1 MAQPKARPEP
11 AKGTSVITDKM
22 RAEIG
27 VESEPVTFEVDKTA
41 CRMFARAVGYT
52 DPIYFDEQYAKSK
65 GYRSIPAPVGF
76 LGHPIYD
83 PNSPQRLGG
92 YVRTDTPFK
101 RILNGGTDIEYFD
114 TVCAGDVLTATSKL
128 ADLSE
133 REGRLGPMLVTV
145 TESTY
150 RNQDGKVVARARGTG
165 IQY

>member
-11 AKGTSVITDKM
+11 AEGASVITDAM
-22 RAEIG
+22 RAQIG
-27 VESEPVTFEVDKTA
+27 VESEPVTFELDKTA

-52 DPIYFDEQYAKSK
+52 DPIYFDEEYARSK

-83 PNSPQRLGG
+83 PNAPQRLGG
-92 YVRTDTPFK
+92 YFRADTPFK

-150 RNQDGKVVARARGTG
+150 RDQDGEVVAVTRGTG

>member
-1 MAQPKARPEP
+1 MAQPKA
-11 AKGTSVITDKM
+11 SVITDKM

-27 VESEPVTFEVDKTA
+27 VESEPITFEVDKTA

-76 LGHPIYD
+76 LGHPTYD
-83 PNSPQRLGG
+83 PNGPQRLGG
-92 YVRTDTPFK
+92 YFRTDTPFK

-128 ADLSE
+128 VDLSE
-133 REGRLGPMLVTV
+133 RESRLGPMLITV

-150 RNQDGKVVARARGTG
+150 RNQDGKLVARARGTG

>member
-1 MAQPKARPEP
+1 MAQPK
-11 AKGTSVITDKM
+11 TSVITDKM

-65 GYRSIPAPVGF
+65 GYRGIPAPVGF

-83 PNSPQRLGG
+83 PNRPQRLGG
-92 YVRTDTPFK
+92 YFRTDTPFK

-150 RNQDGKVVARARGTG
+150 RNQDGKLVARARGTG